1 MVNSP
6 NNSSV
11 RLSHHLS
18 ATIPCAYNASSTI
31 SSSSTNNSSN
41 KEIDHLGYRLDSL
54 ALGLNN
60 TSVFSQASSKSHALG
75 SSASRL
81 FSTNAS
87 EDAVGS
93 SLNFKSHDSE
103 SEYMLLPFLPRGK
116 KLKPHVVK
124 KRLSKMKTYIGTEK
138 NIRHSP
144 WRLNLICQFAAGQ
157 TVNDALM
164 QLQFCQKGFAP
175 LVATVIQRTA
185 NLADIRH
192 DIQFSQ
198 LEVAECFA
206 TPGTPLKRITF
217 HSKGRFGKRLRRHS
231 HIRLVLREIDF
242 ELKILQANTISEKR
256 NWLMLKKQAE
266 DDYEMARK
274 EKRELKELQKL
285 KEEADAKKAEE
296 ASK

>member
-1 MVNSP
+1 MNSISRSTGSYFLKYYRASPTVHSSTRYLNKKIIVNSP

-18 ATIPCAYNASSTI
+18 ATIPSAYDASSTI

-41 KEIDHLGYRLDSL
+41 KEIDHLGYRLNSL

-60 TSVFSQASSKSHALG
+60 TSVFSQASSRSHALG

-93 SLNFKSHDSE
+93 SLHFKSHDSE

-175 LVATVIQRTA
+175 LVSYFLFIQ
-185 NLADIRH
+185 DI
-192 DIQFSQ
+192 II
-198 LEVAECFA
+198 C
-206 TPGTPLKRITF
+206 T
-217 HSKGRFGKRLRRHS
+217 
-231 HIRLVLREIDF
+231 
-242 ELKILQANTISEKR
+242 
-256 NWLMLKKQAE
+256 
-266 DDYEMARK
+266 
-274 EKRELKELQKL
+274 
-285 KEEADAKKAEE
+285 
-296 ASK
+296 